1 MRRPSLMFFLF
12 VRNQTAVRILVT
24 GRTPLCA
31 CFKSTFTF
39 WVKNP
44 MKNKTIIEVYGYKR

>member
-12 VRNQTAVRILVT
+12 VRNQTAGRILVT
-24 GRTPLCA
+24 ERTPLCA